1 VTDETS
7 RPALDLGAPLP
18 AGDIDDPYPLL
29 AKAREEGAVLTRS
42 PFGPA
47 SDGAGAVHVVR
58 YDEALAVLRDHETF
72 SSRLLSDLMGPMFAG
87 TMIAMDEP
95 QHRINRAL
103 VAPAFRPKLLAHW
116 QASVIRQV
124 VDELIGEFAPRGH
137 ADLVQELTFAFPV
150 RVIAQILGFPE
161 RGITRFQGWA
171 DDLISIF
178 ADWDRGVAALGEFR
192 DYFLALVADRRAEPR
207 DDLVSAL
214 VISAVEGQALDDEEV
229 FSFVRLLLPAGIET
243 TYRSLGNLLVGLL
256 THPAQL
262 EAAKANRELR
272 SAAIEEGLRW
282 ETPFLLV
289 VRQCTRD
296 TSLSGVEISKGQVVC
311 VYVASANHDERRHK
325 SPDAFDIGRDPTPHL
340 AFGSGPHIC
349 LGMHLSRLETRIAL
363 DAILDRLPSIRLD
376 PAAPQ
381 PRICG
386 NLAFRSPDALH
397 VRFD

>member
-1 VTDETS
+1 
-7 RPALDLGAPLP
+7 
-18 AGDIDDPYPLL
+18 
-29 AKAREEGAVLTRS
+29 LTRS